1 MQGREVTGTTG
12 IKYMTPRSVGARL
25 GKEAKLATSLHS
37 QHGLT
42 DRDVGPLHVERPL
55 KTATGMI
62 MPAPVWRTA
71 TGAAYIRTRRVRPN
85 EDGSVDRV
93 FVSEG
98 ASMLFW
104 KSRTYRIVWERAEL

>member
-1 MQGREVTGTTG
+1 
-12 IKYMTPRSVGARL
+12 MTPRSIGSPTEE
-25 GKEAKLATSLHS
+25 GSKLATSLQSHDR
-37 QHGLT
+37 LA
-42 DRDVGPLHVERPL
+42 DRDIRPLHVERAVKP
-55 KTATGMI
+55 ATGTI
-62 MPAPVWRTA
+62 MPAPVCRTA